1 MKPLITLRAVYND
14 KEVLKKLRKSIG
26 EYALNLRSMEQLK
39 RDSKE
44 IETYI
49 KETYDISPTTFKKIV
64 KASTV
69 ENDNVEDIIDEL
81 QIIRD
86 IARAE

>member
-1 MKPLITLRAVYND
+1 MKPIITLRAVYNN

-44 IETYI
+44 IENYI

-64 KASTV
+64 KASMV
-69 ENDNVEDIIDEL
+69 DNDNVGEIIDEL
-81 QIIRD
+81 QLIND

>member
-1 MKPLITLRAVYND
+1 MKPLITLRAVYNN
-14 KEVLKKLRKSIG
+14 KEVLKNFRKSIG

-39 RDSKE
+39 RDSRE

-64 KASTV
+64 KASMV
-69 ENDNVEDIIDEL
+69 ENDNVEETIDEL
-81 QIIRD
+81 QLIND

>member
-1 MKPLITLRAVYND
+1 MKPLITLRAVYNN

-26 EYALNLRSMEQLK
+26 EYALNLRSIEQLN
-39 RDSKE
+39 RDSRE

-49 KETYDISPTTFKKIV
+49 KETYDISSITFKKIV
-64 KASTV
+64 KASM
-69 ENDNVEDIIDEL
+69 EGNDNVEETIDEL
-81 QIIRD
+81 QLIND